1 MFILGETTASN
12 WPAIW
17 SAIAAMFSFIV
28 AFITLC
34 ITIKKNLNERKRKSP
49 NIILTRKEYKI
60 NSDNHPSELHVL
72 EWFNRFL
79 KKWYRHNKLKYS
91 LIVTSDQPLYDLHV
105 SITPSKNNNINS
117 LIDEIQK
124 RYNKETSVV
133 DTNNKLKS
141 FNEFLFEYYY
151 NEDTEYFGIKPA
163 TNETTL
169 IYSINDREYHYYEK
183 IDDILTIPFP
193 KSIYSYIYAYYLEYK
208 EKINNAS
215 LAITT
220 FEKTFTFNLEISY
233 FNKFESKTKLIND
246 IIELKNSKK
255 IESDAIYIKIQ
266 NKLFKAKNLKNF

>member
-1 MFILGETTASN
+1 MFILDETATSN
-12 WPAIW
+12 LPAIW
-17 SAIAAMFSFIV
+17 SAIAAISSFIV

-60 NSDNHPSELHVL
+60 NSDNLPSELHVL
-72 EWFNRFL
+72 EWFNKFL
-79 KKWYRHNKLKYS
+79 RKWYRHNKLKYS
-91 LIVTSDQPLYDLHV
+91 LIVTSDQPIYDVHL
-105 SITPSKNNNINS
+105 SITPSKNNNINF

-151 NEDTEYFGIKPA
+151 NKDTEYFGIKPD

-193 KSIYSYIYAYYLEYK
+193 KSIYVYIYAYYLEYK
-208 EKINNAS
+208 EKVKNAS

-220 FEKTFTFNLEISY
+220 FEKTSLSI
-233 FNKFESKTKLIND
+233 
-246 IIELKNSKK
+246 
-255 IESDAIYIKIQ
+255 
-266 NKLFKAKNLKNF
+266 